1 MDSTR
6 KNSTAADPHAA
17 MISIELPDFPADER
31 ATIRKL
37 CGEYKV
43 SPAQFSIYA
52 TIPNVDAPME
62 ARIVYVEHLLLKQKR
77 KYPAGRKV
85 NWLTSFAKDLKAGFE
100 GRI

>member
-1 MDSTR
+1 
-6 KNSTAADPHAA
+6 

-52 TIPNVDAPME
+52 TIPKVDAPMDT
-62 ARIVYVEHLLLKQKR
+62 RIVYVEHLLFKQKR
-77 KYPAGRKV
+77 KYHAGRKV
-85 NWLTSFAKDLKAGFE
+85 DWLASFAKDLRAGFDAN
-100 GRI
+100 RHPISS